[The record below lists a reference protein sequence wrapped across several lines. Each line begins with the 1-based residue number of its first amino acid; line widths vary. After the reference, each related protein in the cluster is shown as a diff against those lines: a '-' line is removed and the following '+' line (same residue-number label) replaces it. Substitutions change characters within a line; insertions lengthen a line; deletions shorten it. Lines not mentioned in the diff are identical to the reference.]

1 MVDDSSRDIDKVE
14 QAKNRFPGNEF
25 FSPFPRMNRQLP
37 ALRRRTQTK
46 DSMFAN
52 LAKCNVLT
60 GPVIIMPQATYCQE
74 RLAADKTDT
83 SSINNFDEAAQLRQ
97 DIAAEKARVQARLD
111 RLERKSCLS
120 CLVTGVGTCLGLAGY
135 FGYMAMEE
143 MHIQPVTRQVR
154 QRIAFFGVVAVGWIG
169 AGAYR
174 LYLG

>member
-1 MVDDSSRDIDKVE
+1 MVDDSSRDIYKVE
-14 QAKNRFPGNEF
+14 QAKNWFPGNEF
-25 FSPFPRMNRQLP
+25 FSPFPRMYRQL
-37 ALRRRTQTK
+37 RRIRTK

-52 LAKCNVLT
+52 LAKCNVLA
-60 GPVIIMPQATYCQE
+60 GPILIMPQVTYCQE

-97 DIAAEKARVQARLD
+97 DVATEKARVQAELD
-111 RLERKSCLS
+111 RLEHQSCLS

-135 FGYMAMEE
+135 FGYMSMEE

-154 QRIAFFGVVAVGWIG
+154 QRIAFFGVVSVGWIG